1 MPSYVITCAD
11 VHDHLYMSTYDGGR
25 RTYAGEDT
33 AVAMTAVAIMQAAYG
48 EICSMS
54 MGSGDCSSQYACVR
68 SALETQPAL
77 PPPPPPPPPPSLPS
91 PPPSFAYAPISKLCR
106 PSTDGYEKWQKPAQ
120 PAQSA
125 SECRAACDA
134 DARCQAFEFE
144 RVSFEPGE
152 TECELHDTIS
162 IDASRATGECSE
174 VDEVNKWRCCR
185 LKLHPP
191 SVPAPSP
198 APPPP
203 GGSSSDTSRAAIA
216 ASSAVAGLLL
226 VLVVGGV
233 WYRAK
238 KHEARSKSLPL
249 EACEVAPA
257 ELVIASTPK
266 SVELVETS

>member
-1 MPSYVITCAD
+1 MATRNGKSP
-11 VHDHLYMSTYDGGR
+11 R
-25 RTYAGEDT
+25 R
-33 AVAMTAVAIMQAAYG
+33 
-48 EICSMS
+48 
-54 MGSGDCSSQYACVR
+54 
-68 SALETQPAL
+68 L
-77 PPPPPPPPPPSLPS
+77 
-91 PPPSFAYAPISKLCR
+91 
-106 PSTDGYEKWQKPAQ
+106 Q

-257 ELVIASTPK
+257 ELVIASRPK